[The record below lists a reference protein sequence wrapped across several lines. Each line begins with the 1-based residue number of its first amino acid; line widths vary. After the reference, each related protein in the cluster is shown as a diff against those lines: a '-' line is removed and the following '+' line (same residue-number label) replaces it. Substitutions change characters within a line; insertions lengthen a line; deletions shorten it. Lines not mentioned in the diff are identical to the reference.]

1 MNRVATPLVKPRALQ
16 RGATLAIV
24 SPASTPKPHLVQQG
38 IAQLHRLGYKTALF
52 PNALDR
58 GPLYYAG
65 TLEHRLAD
73 LHAAFADSTIDGIL
87 CTRGGWGS
95 AELLPHL
102 DVALIRANPKPFIGY
117 SDHTSLHLWLHH
129 HANLVTFHGP
139 MAAADFSREDG
150 VDEASWHKS
159 LHLTGEIPNN
169 GGSSPSLSAAF
180 TPWHLGPEA
189 GLRTLRPGQASG
201 TLTGGCL
208 SLYAEAL
215 GTPYAPRLST
225 PTLLFLED
233 IGVKPYQ
240 WDRMILHIRYAGLL
254 ENVTGI
260 VLGDM
265 RQCVPPEEQPFLEQ
279 ALLHALRDFPGPIAT
294 GLRSGHVDHANITLP
309 LGTSAQLDL
318 TDPDNPQLH
327 FLEPAVLA
335 RPLQSD

>member
-1 MNRVATPLVKPRALQ
+1 MNRVATPLVKPRAL
-16 RGATLAIV
+16 RPGATLAIV

-38 IAQLHRLGYKTALF
+38 IAQLHRLGYKTVLF
-52 PNALDR
+52 PHALDR

-102 DVALIRANPKPFIGY
+102 DAALIRANPKPFIAY

-159 LHLTGEIPNN
+159 LHLPGEIPNN
-169 GGSSPSLSAAF
+169 EGASPPFSATF
-180 TPWHLGPEA
+180 SPWQLGPEA
-189 GLRTLRPGQASG
+189 GLRTLRLGQASG
-201 TLTGGCL
+201 ILTGGCL
-208 SLYAEAL
+208 SLLAESL
-215 GTPYAPRLST
+215 GTPYAPRIST

-233 IGVKPYQ
+233 IATKPYQ
-240 WDRMILHIRYAGLL
+240 WDRMLLHLRYAGLL

-265 RQCVPPEEQPFLEQ
+265 SQCVSAEEEPYLDQ
-279 ALLHALRDFPGPIAT
+279 AILHALRDFPGPIAI
-294 GLRSGHVDHANITLP
+294 GIRSGHVPTQNITLP
-309 LGTSAQLDL
+309 LGISTRLDL
-318 TDPDNPQLH
+318 THPENPTLH
-327 FLEPAVLA
+327 FLESAIIP
-335 RPLQSD
+335 